1 MDQRDRKCGADFIF
15 LTLSLF
21 RNFHESTL
29 QVSVVLI
36 MMLIWV
42 TQGKSVPSWYVCT
55 EKKTAQVRPV
65 LSLLTRVPAHL
76 WSSR

>member
-55 EKKTAQVRPV
+55 EKQEQGTVGKNRPQIKTEITP
-65 LSLLTRVPAHL
+65 
-76 WSSR
+76 